1 MTPFPLPSDDE
12 PPRELPHDLQSAV
25 QKALAATYALAPP
38 PRYDGVYWR
47 EEREAI
53 AYVAVWQAA
62 RTYRPEVGVSREV
75 FAVLC
80 AKRAIYREWRR
91 VQEWARYET
100 EIPTDEETGEE
111 MEFPDESALEQMEL
125 SVVYGEV
132 RQALERLSAAERRL
146 IGWHYGDEALT
157 VREIAK
163 RLGVS
168 KSAVHQRLQQAIA
181 RLRTECG
188 VEQESEK
195 DGKKGKS
202 PDKRD
207 ECGY

>member
-12 PPRELPHDLQSAV
+12 PPRELSHDLQSAV
-25 QKALAATYALAPP
+25 QKALAATHTLAPP

-100 EIPTDEETGEE
+100 EIPIDEETGEE
-111 MEFPDESALEQMEL
+111 MEIPDESALEQMEL

-207 ECGY
+207 E

>member
-1 MTPFPLPSDDE
+1 MTLFPLPSDDE
-12 PPRELPHDLQSAV
+12 PPRELPQDLQSAV
-25 QKALAATYALAPP
+25 KKALAATHTLAPP
-38 PRYDGVYWR
+38 SRYDGVYWR

-53 AYVAVWQAA
+53 ACVAVWQAA
-62 RTYRPEVGVSREV
+62 RNYRPEVGVSREA

-80 AKRAIYREWRR
+80 AKRAIFREWRR
-91 VQEWARYET
+91 VWEWERYET
-100 EIPTDEETGEE
+100 EIPIDEETGEE
-111 MEFPDESALEQMEL
+111 MEIPDESALEQMEL

-132 RQALERLSAAERRL
+132 RQALERLSEAERRL
-146 IGWHYGDEALT
+146 IDWHYGEEALS

-168 KSAVHQRLQQAIA
+168 KSVAHQRLQQAVA
-181 RLRTECG
+181 RLRIECG

-195 DGKKGKS
+195 DGKRGKS

-207 ECGY
+207 E

>member
-1 MTPFPLPSDDE
+1 MTPFPLSSDDE

-25 QKALAATYALAPP
+25 QKALAATYTLAPP

-91 VQEWARYET
+91 VQEWARYEM
-100 EIPTDEETGEE
+100 EIPIDEETGEE

-125 SVVYGEV
+125 SVVFGEV

-146 IGWHYGDEALT
+146 IEWHYGDEALT

-168 KSAVHQRLQQAIA
+168 RSVVHQQLQRAIA
-181 RLRTECG
+181 RLRIECG

-207 ECGY
+207 E

>member
-12 PPRELPHDLQSAV
+12 PPRELSHDLQSAV

-181 RLRTECG
+181 RLRIECG
-188 VEQESEK
+188 VEQESEE
-195 DGKKGKS
+195 DGKKGEK
-202 PDKRD
+202 PGQ
-207 ECGY
+207 EG